1 MRACCRPANRWYR
14 ARARPLAQP
23 TMTLPSPA
31 QPSTH
36 QVLYVEDDRINIIL
50 MEEVFRL
57 LPDWTLVCAEDG
69 AEALGV
75 LDEISPGLVL
85 IDMNLPDM
93 SGMDLLARLR
103 ADARWQALPCVAL
116 SADNDDQ
123 QVRAARAAGFID
135 YWLKP
140 IEVPRLKA
148 ALQRFMSAA
157 R

>member
-1 MRACCRPANRWYR
+1 
-14 ARARPLAQP
+14 
-23 TMTLPSPA
+23 MTLPSPA

-57 LPDWTLVCAEDG
+57 LPDWTLVCAEDA

-75 LDEISPGLVL
+75 LNEISPSLVL

-93 SGMDLLARLR
+93 SGMDLLARLH
-103 ADARWQALPCVAL
+103 ADARWHAPPCVVL
-116 SADNDDQ
+116 SADSDDE
-123 QVRAARAAGFID
+123 QVRAALAAGFVD

-148 ALQRFMSAA
+148 ALQRLMSAP